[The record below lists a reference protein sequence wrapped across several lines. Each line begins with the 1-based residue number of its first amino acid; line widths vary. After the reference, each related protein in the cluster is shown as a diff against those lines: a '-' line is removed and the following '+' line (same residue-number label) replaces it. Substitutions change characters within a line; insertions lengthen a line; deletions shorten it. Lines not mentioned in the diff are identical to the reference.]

1 MTKYEWQNSSRQK
14 VLVLLT
20 CIGLTSYF
28 AFHAISGKHG
38 LKAHS
43 RLVSQSAV
51 LKGQIADLE
60 AVRARLE
67 SQIALLSAADPDY
80 ISELAGRLLGYSA
93 RADIVV
99 VERTAAR

>member
-1 MTKYEWQNSSRQK
+1 MTKYGWRKSSRQK

-28 AFHAISGKHG
+28 VYHAISGKHG
-38 LKAHS
+38 LKARS
-43 RLVSQSAV
+43 RLLATSAT
-51 LKGQIADLE
+51 LSRQIMGLE

-67 SQIALLSAADPDY
+67 REIALLNEPDPDY

-93 RADIVV
+93 SGDIVIATK
-99 VERTAAR
+99 TAGK

>member
-1 MTKYEWQNSSRQK
+1 MTKYGWQNSSRQR

-38 LKAHS
+38 LKARS

-51 LKGQIADLE
+51 LKRQITDLE

-67 SQIALLSAADPDY
+67 GEISLLSQPDSDY
-80 ISELAGRLLGYSA
+80 ISELAARLLGYSA
-93 RADIVV
+93 NGDIII
-99 VERTAAR
+99 VERR